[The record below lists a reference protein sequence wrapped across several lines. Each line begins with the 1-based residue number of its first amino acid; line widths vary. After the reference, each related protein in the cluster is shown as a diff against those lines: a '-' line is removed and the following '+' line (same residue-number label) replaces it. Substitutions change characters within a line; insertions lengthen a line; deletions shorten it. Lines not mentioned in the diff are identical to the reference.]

1 MTRTDVDTIISIA
14 REELAV
20 ISNKTLEKHEVIN
33 ESAAEQKRR
42 LIINTAKK
50 LFKTGLQPSL
60 ISQTLV
66 KGLTDRSKGMS
77 VATIRRALQSPE
89 YQQFKDQKKVDN
101 AKSGKG
107 KSGRKSKSSNQ
118 MIANTND
125 AEHVI
130 AVAVSTS
137 GSTLTTTPTPEP
149 ESENKQES
157 QPNQPES
164 ESKSQPKTKWPEQ
177 DVIAAIN
184 ISGDRNK
191 LINSILDDL
200 SGVEE
205 IERVQTIRESKNGA
219 NRALVERCKDHIF
232 NLALKVP
239 DLQLQ
244 ISLSLAQQ
252 LLSLV
257 EEYEM
262 RLHDRFIQV
271 KSRIDMR

>member
-157 QPNQPES
+157 QPNQPEP